1 MPTPTHF
8 LHPHMDVV
16 YLIYGAAFMALGLMI
31 SVRQNTRSE
40 LALSPLLWL
49 LAGFGFVHGT
59 QEWLDMWRQLHGP
72 QPVVDVL
79 RPATQIASYL
89 LLFDFGRRLLRH
101 CLPAGSL
108 GHRLLGPA
116 LYAPLLGGGGLL
128 AWQSAEPLALA
139 SILSRY
145 LLSLPA
151 SLLAG
156 YALLRYTREQLI
168 PAFGP
173 AHRARLSRLG
183 RLAGSAFFAYG
194 FFGGL
199 VVPAADW
206 APASLFNQNIFLDRV
221 GLPVQLFRALC
232 AIAITITLGRL
243 LGIFQL
249 ETIQRIRTAWSA
261 TEDALRTLR
270 EVSKNHARI
279 LDAVGDGVVG
289 IDADGRVAYLNPAAE
304 AAFGYP
310 RQAMIGQS
318 LHALTHHSRADGSP
332 YPAGEC
338 PIDQALLGRR
348 DHRTG
353 CDTFWR
359 HDGSSF
365 LADYQT
371 TPQVEDGRVV
381 GGVLTFRDVTE
392 QRRIEAELRQHRE
405 HLEDLVSSRTREAE
419 EARCAAEAANRAKSE
434 FVANMSH
441 EIRTP
446 MNAILGMTHL
456 LQRSITE
463 PQHTERLRKIGDAA
477 NHLLAIINDILDMS
491 KIEAGKLHLEATDFE
506 IERII
511 DNVVSLI
518 RDKAESKQIELVT
531 DIHAMPVMLHGDGL
545 RIGQIL
551 LNFAGNA
558 VKFTERGCISL
569 HARQI
574 AADEGGIVARF
585 EVRDTGIGLTP
596 DQQARLFTAF
606 EQADTSTTRKYGGT
620 GLGLAISRRL
630 VEMMGGR
637 IGVDSQPGHGS
648 TFWFEVPLANSRTRK
663 PPRQGQVDT
672 HGLRALVADD
682 LPEAREA
689 LTDML
694 GMFGLQVTAVANGEQ
709 ALQRI
714 DSADIAGQPYDL
726 ALIDW
731 QMPGID
737 GLQVGHRLAATH
749 LNHPPVRLLVTAH
762 QEPLSADDLASSGY
776 FAVLPKPVG
785 PSRLFDLLQ
794 GALTEH
800 VQATGAE
807 TRLSLGEAEERLR
820 QRGPTR
826 VLLAED
832 NPINREIAVDL
843 LDSVGLQVDVA
854 DDGATAVAQVRAHCY
869 DAILMDMQMPVLDG
883 LAATRLIRSLPNGLA
898 TPILAMTA
906 NAFEEDRQACFEAGM
921 NDHIA
926 KPVDPEHLYAT
937 LLKWLPAVR

>member
-1 MPTPTHF
+1 
-8 LHPHMDVV
+8 
-16 YLIYGAAFMALGLMI
+16 
-31 SVRQNTRSE
+31 
-40 LALSPLLWL
+40 
-49 LAGFGFVHGT
+49 
-59 QEWLDMWRQLHGP
+59 
-72 QPVVDVL
+72 
-79 RPATQIASYL
+79 
-89 LLFDFGRRLLRH
+89 
-101 CLPAGSL
+101 
-108 GHRLLGPA
+108 
-116 LYAPLLGGGGLL
+116 
-128 AWQSAEPLALA
+128 
-139 SILSRY
+139 
-145 LLSLPA
+145 
-151 SLLAG
+151 
-156 YALLRYTREQLI
+156 
-168 PAFGP
+168 
-173 AHRARLSRLG
+173 
-183 RLAGSAFFAYG
+183 
-194 FFGGL
+194 
-199 VVPAADW
+199 
-206 APASLFNQNIFLDRV
+206 
-221 GLPVQLFRALC
+221 
-232 AIAITITLGRL
+232 
-243 LGIFQL
+243 
-249 ETIQRIRTAWSA
+249 
-261 TEDALRTLR
+261 
-270 EVSKNHARI
+270 
-279 LDAVGDGVVG
+279 
-289 IDADGRVAYLNPAAE
+289 
-304 AAFGYP
+304 
-310 RQAMIGQS
+310 
-318 LHALTHHSRADGSP
+318 
-332 YPAGEC
+332 
-338 PIDQALLGRR
+338 
-348 DHRTG
+348 
-353 CDTFWR
+353 
-359 HDGSSF
+359 
-365 LADYQT
+365 
-371 TPQVEDGRVV
+371 
-381 GGVLTFRDVTE
+381 
-392 QRRIEAELRQHRE
+392 
-405 HLEDLVSSRTREAE
+405 
-419 EARCAAEAANRAKSE
+419 
-434 FVANMSH
+434 
-441 EIRTP
+441 
-446 MNAILGMTHL
+446 
-456 LQRSITE
+456 
-463 PQHTERLRKIGDAA
+463 
-477 NHLLAIINDILDMS
+477 MS

-883 LAATRLIRSLPNGLA
+883 LAATRLIRSLPNGRA

>member
-1 MPTPTHF
+1 
-8 LHPHMDVV
+8 
-16 YLIYGAAFMALGLMI
+16 
-31 SVRQNTRSE
+31 
-40 LALSPLLWL
+40 
-49 LAGFGFVHGT
+49 
-59 QEWLDMWRQLHGP
+59 MWRQLHGP

-310 RQAMIGQS
+310 RQTMIGQS

-405 HLEDLVSSRTREAE
+405 HLEDLVCSRTREE
-419 EARCAAEAANRAKSE
+419 RVRRQ
-434 FVANMSH
+434 H
-441 EIRTP
+441 EPRNP
-446 MNAILGMTHL
+446 H
-456 LQRSITE
+456 
-463 PQHTERLRKIGDAA
+463 
-477 NHLLAIINDILDMS
+477 
-491 KIEAGKLHLEATDFE
+491 
-506 IERII
+506 
-511 DNVVSLI
+511 
-518 RDKAESKQIELVT
+518 
-531 DIHAMPVMLHGDGL
+531 
-545 RIGQIL
+545 
-551 LNFAGNA
+551 
-558 VKFTERGCISL
+558 
-569 HARQI
+569 
-574 AADEGGIVARF
+574 ADERHPRHDPPAPAQHHRAAAHRAPAEDRRCRQPSARHHQRHSRHVEDRGRQATPRSHGF
-585 EVRDTGIGLTP
+585 RDRTHHRQRRQP
-596 DQQARLFTAF
+596 D
-606 EQADTSTTRKYGGT
+606 
-620 GLGLAISRRL
+620 
-630 VEMMGGR
+630 
-637 IGVDSQPGHGS
+637 
-648 TFWFEVPLANSRTRK
+648 
-663 PPRQGQVDT
+663 PRQGGKQ
-672 HGLRALVADD
+672 
-682 LPEAREA
+682 
-689 LTDML
+689 TDR
-694 GMFGLQVTAVANGEQ
+694 T
-709 ALQRI
+709 
-714 DSADIAGQPYDL
+714 
-726 ALIDW
+726 
-731 QMPGID
+731 
-737 GLQVGHRLAATH
+737 GHRHPCHAGHAA
-749 LNHPPVRLLVTAH
+749 RRRTAH
-762 QEPLSADDLASSGY
+762 RADPAQ
-776 FAVLPKPVG
+776 FRRQCRQVHRA
-785 PSRLFDLLQ
+785 RLHQ
-794 GALTEH
+794 PA
-800 VQATGAE
+800 
-807 TRLSLGEAEERLR
+807 R
-820 QRGPTR
+820 P
-826 VLLAED
+826 
-832 NPINREIAVDL
+832 
-843 LDSVGLQVDVA
+843 A
-854 DDGATAVAQVRAHCY
+854 DR
-869 DAILMDMQMPVLDG
+869 
-883 LAATRLIRSLPNGLA
+883 RR
-898 TPILAMTA
+898 
-906 NAFEEDRQACFEAGM
+906 
-921 NDHIA
+921 
-926 KPVDPEHLYAT
+926 
-937 LLKWLPAVR
+937 

>member
-1 MPTPTHF
+1 MPVPTNF
-8 LHPHMDVV
+8 LHPYMDVV
-16 YLIYGAAFMALGLMI
+16 YLIYGGAFMALGLMI

-49 LAGFGFVHGT
+49 FAGFGFVHGT
-59 QEWLDMWRQLHGP
+59 QEWLDMWRHLHGP

-79 RPATQIASYL
+79 RPTTQIASYL
-89 LLFDFGRRLLRH
+89 LLFEFGRRLLRH
-101 CLPAGSL
+101 CLPADSL
-108 GHRLLGPA
+108 GHRLLSPA
-116 LYAPLLGGGGLL
+116 LYAPLLLGGGLL
-128 AWQSAEPLALA
+128 AWQSAEPLATA
-139 SILSRY
+139 STLSRY

-151 SLLAG
+151 SLMAG
-156 YALLRYTREQLI
+156 YALLRYTRDCLI
-168 PAFGP
+168 PTFGP
-173 AHRARLSRLG
+173 THQARLSRFG
-183 RLAGSAFFAYG
+183 WLAGGALFAYG

-199 VVPAADW
+199 VVPSANW
-206 APASLFNQNIFLDRV
+206 APASLLNQDIFLDRV
-221 GLPVQLFRALC
+221 GLPVQLLRALC
-232 AIAITITLGRL
+232 AIAITIALGRL
-243 LGIFQL
+243 LSVFQL
-249 ETIQRIRTAWSA
+249 ETIQRIRTAWA
-261 TEDALRTLR
+261 AAEEALHTLR
-270 EVSKNHARI
+270 EVSKNNVRI

-289 IDADGRVAYLNPAAE
+289 IDANGHVAYLNPVAE

-310 RQAMIGQS
+310 RQAMIGHS
-318 LHALTHHSRADGSP
+318 LHELTHHSRADGSP
-332 YPAGEC
+332 YPASEC
-338 PIDQALLGRR
+338 PINLALLGQQE
-348 DHRTG
+348 HLIG
-353 CDTFWR
+353 CDSFWR

-365 LADYQT
+365 PVEYQT
-371 TPQVEDGRVV
+371 TPQIEDGRIV
-381 GGVLTFRDVTE
+381 GGVVTFRDVTE
-392 QRRIEAELRQHRE
+392 RRHIETELRQHRE
-405 HLEDLVSSRTREAE
+405 HLEDLVNSRTREAE
-419 EARCAAEAANRAKSE
+419 EARHAAEKANRAKSE

-456 LQRSITE
+456 LQRSISD
-463 PQHTERLRKIGDAA
+463 PQHTERLRKIGDAG
-477 NHLLAIINDILDMS
+477 NHLLDIINDILDMS

-511 DNVVSLI
+511 DNVVNLV
-518 RDKAESKQIELVT
+518 RDKAEAKQIELVT
-531 DIHAMPVMLHGDGL
+531 DIHAMPPMLRGDGL

-574 AADEGGIVARF
+574 AANEGGIVARF

-596 DQQARLFTAF
+596 EQQARLFTAF

-630 VEMMGGR
+630 VEMMGGQV
-637 IGVDSQPGHGS
+637 GVDSQFGHGS
-648 TFWFEVPLANSRTRK
+648 TFWFEVPLANSQTRK
-663 PPRQGQVDT
+663 PPRQMQVDT
-672 HGLRALVADD
+672 QGLRVLIADD

-694 GMFGLQVTAVANGEQ
+694 GLFGLQVTAVPNGEQ

-714 DSADIAGQPYDL
+714 DSADAAGQPYDL

-731 QMPGID
+731 QMPGLD
-737 GLQVGHRLAATH
+737 GLQVGQRLAATH
-749 LNHPPVRLLVTAH
+749 LSQPPARLLVTAH
-762 QEPLSADDLASSGY
+762 QEPLSADDLASAGY

-794 GALTEH
+794 NALTEH
-800 VQATGAE
+800 IHAPG
-807 TRLSLGEAEERLR
+807 RNPPLSLGEAEERLR

-832 NPINREIAVDL
+832 NPINQEIAVDL
-843 LDSVGLQVDVA
+843 LDSVGLLVDVA
-854 DDGATAVAQVRAHCY
+854 NDGAAAVAQVRANCY

-883 LAATRLIRSLPNGLA
+883 LAATRLIRSLPNGQA

-937 LLKWLPAVR
+937 LLKWLPATD